1 MKKFLVALAAGAGLI
16 LIGCQKEAE
25 ALDVDFVS
33 DVTIASQGV
42 SIGLDQDGDKFS
54 VGAGGLTVSTSN
66 TSQIGIEYGS
76 TVWGVT
82 GSASYDYTSD
92 DEHLLGFD
100 TSTSLLGVNL
110 DAGVD
115 WNIDD
120 ASFAGTVGTGYS
132 MFGLDGSATTNW
144 DLDDFAYEGMDVTA
158 GYTWNVTDSFSVRP
172 NLTVPFD
179 DDFTRGDLT
188 AGVSIS
194 LSFGSAS
201 Q

>member
-1 MKKFLVALAAGAGLI
+1 MKKLMGALTAGLFLV
-16 LIGCQKEAE
+16 GCNQAAE

-33 DVTIASQGV
+33 DVTVASHGV
-42 SIGLDQDGDKFS
+42 VIGMDQDGDEFS
-54 VGAGGLTVSTSN
+54 VGAAGLTVSTSD
-66 TSQIGIEYGS
+66 TSQIGIEYAS
-76 TVWGVT
+76 TIWGVT

-100 TSTSLLGVNL
+100 TSTSLLGVDL

-158 GYTWNVTDSFSVRP
+158 GYTWSVTDNFSVRP
-172 NLTVPFD
+172 NVTIPFD
-179 DDFTRGDLT
+179 DGFSRGDLT

-194 LSFGSAS
+194 LSFGSS
-201 Q
+201 STE